1 MINPITEEGK
11 MGGKPKLGFLGLGL
25 MGSQMTKRLI
35 KNGYQ
40 VTGFDPD
47 SNKLNEAVANGV
59 IAAASPVEVV
69 RTSNIVQACVIN
81 TMALTEAIFGPA
93 GIVEGDGADK
103 IFLDHSTTIA
113 DKTRELA
120 ARLRDK
126 TGMRWV
132 DAPVSGGPP
141 AAGTGELAI
150 MVGGNDDDVVQVQPV
165 LDTLGHNTHM
175 GPLGTGQ
182 VTKMVN
188 QVLVLNNFTLLA
200 EAVTLAKNAGIDP
213 AKVPEA
219 LKGGYADS
227 PMFQRFFPRMIQRD
241 FDPAG
246 YARQVLKDLDM
257 VVDLAQQTN
266 TPVPM
271 SSQSTA
277 LYRVLIAKGHSELD
291 ATAIL
296 KIYDDQTL

>member
-1 MINPITEEGK
+1 MAS
-11 MGGKPKLGFLGLGL
+11 KPKLGYLGLGL

-47 SNKLNEAVANGV
+47 PDKMSAAVANGV
-59 IAAASPVEVV
+59 IAAASPAEVA
-69 RTSNIVQACVIN
+69 RASDIVQACVI
-81 TMALTEAIFGPA
+81 TTPALTEAIFGPN
-93 GIVEGDGADK
+93 GIVEGGDADK
-103 IFLDHSTTIA
+103 IFVDHSTTIA
-113 DKTRELA
+113 DKTRQLA
-120 ARLRDK
+120 TRLK
-126 TGMRWV
+126 GETGMGWV
-132 DAPVSGGPP
+132 DAPISGGPP

-150 MVGGNDDDVVQVQPV
+150 MVGGNDDDVIRVQPV

-175 GPLGTGQ
+175 GALGTGQ

-213 AKVPEA
+213 AKVPQA

-227 PMFQRFFPRMIQRD
+227 PMFRRFFPRMIERD

>member
-1 MINPITEEGK
+1 MAS
-11 MGGKPKLGFLGLGL
+11 KPKLGYLGLGL

-35 KNGYQ
+35 KTGYQ

-47 SNKLNEAVANGV
+47 PNKMSVAAANGV
-59 IAAASPVEVV
+59 IAAASPAEVA
-69 RTSNIVQACVIN
+69 RASDIVQACVI
-81 TMALTEAIFGPA
+81 TTPALTEAIFGPG
-93 GIVEGDGADK
+93 GIAEGGDADK

-113 DKTRELA
+113 DKTRDLA
-120 ARLRDK
+120 ARLK
-126 TGMRWV
+126 EETGMGWV

-150 MVGGNDDDVVQVQPV
+150 MIGGSDDDVIRVQPV

-175 GPLGTGQ
+175 GVLGTGQ

-200 EAVTLAKNAGIDP
+200 EAVTLARNAGIDP
-213 AKVPEA
+213 AKVPQA

-227 PMFQRFFPRMIQRD
+227 PMFQRFFPRMIERD

-296 KIYDDQTL
+296 KIYDDQML

>member
-1 MINPITEEGK
+1 MINTITEVGK
-11 MGGKPKLGFLGLGL
+11 MESKPRLGYLGLGL
-25 MGSQMTKRLI
+25 MGSQMVKRLI

-47 SNKLNEAVANGV
+47 PDKMIGAVATGV
-59 IAAASPVEVV
+59 IAAASPAEVT
-69 RTSNIVQACVIN
+69 RASDIVQACVIN
-81 TMALTEAIFGPA
+81 TPALTEAIFGPD

-150 MVGGNDDDVVQVQPV
+150 MVGGNDDDVVRIQPV

-227 PMFQRFFPRMIQRD
+227 PMFQRFFPRMIERD

-266 TPVPM
+266 SPVPM

>member
-1 MINPITEEGK
+1 MAS
-11 MGGKPKLGFLGLGL
+11 KPKLGYLGLGL

-47 SNKLNEAVANGV
+47 PDKMSAAVANGV
-59 IAAASPVEVV
+59 IAAASPAEVA
-69 RTSNIVQACVIN
+69 RASDIVQACVI
-81 TMALTEAIFGPA
+81 TTPALTEAIFGPN
-93 GIVEGDGADK
+93 GIVEGGDADK
-103 IFLDHSTTIA
+103 IFVDHSTTIA
-113 DKTRELA
+113 DKTRQLA
-120 ARLRDK
+120 ARLK
-126 TGMRWV
+126 GETGMGWV
-132 DAPVSGGPP
+132 DAPISGGPP

-150 MVGGNDDDVVQVQPV
+150 MVGGNDDDVIRVQPV

-175 GPLGTGQ
+175 GALGTGQ

-213 AKVPEA
+213 AKVPQA

-227 PMFQRFFPRMIQRD
+227 PMFRRFFPRMIERD

>member
-11 MGGKPKLGFLGLGL
+11 MGGKPKLGYLGLGL

-47 SNKLNEAVANGV
+47 SNKMNEAVANGV

-81 TMALTEAIFGPA
+81 TTALTEALFGPA

-227 PMFQRFFPRMIQRD
+227 PMFQRFFPRMIQGD